1 MSQKVP
7 LIEQISDLNLRIV
20 EISDS
25 IRLGRLA
32 GRVSDAILN
41 LREARL
47 EKLKAAAKTLEW
59 LHDNEQK
66 IRNAVQEKAA

>member
-1 MSQKVP
+1 MNGKIS

-32 GRVSDAILN
+32 GRVSDAVLN

-59 LHDNEQK
+59 LHDNEQR
-66 IRNAVQEKAA
+66 IRSAMQERAA